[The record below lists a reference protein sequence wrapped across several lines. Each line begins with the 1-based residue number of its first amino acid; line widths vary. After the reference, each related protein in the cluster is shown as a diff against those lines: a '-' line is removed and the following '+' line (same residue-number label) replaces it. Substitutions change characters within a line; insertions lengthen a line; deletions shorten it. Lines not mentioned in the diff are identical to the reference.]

1 MAEFSN
7 DHDLLTILNTK
18 VDALTNTMS
27 EFMKMYD
34 IRHTALSTR
43 VHTLEAKDKGDS
55 EKVRALTEQLQR
67 TLNNA
72 ERITQV
78 YIEIN
83 AVKGEVKA
91 VVDSVQELKKKSNL
105 FDAVN
110 AVMATVSGVVGYI
123 FGGK

>member
-1 MAEFSN
+1 MPEN
-7 DHDLLTILNTK
+7 DHDLLITLNTK
-18 VDALTNTMS
+18 FDTLTNTMS
-27 EFMKMYD
+27 DFMKMYD
-34 IRHTALSTR
+34 VRHTALISR
-43 VHTLEAKDKGDS
+43 VSSLETKDRGDS

-78 YIEIN
+78 YIEVN
-83 AVKGEVKA
+83 SVKGDLKA
-91 VVDSVQELKKKSNL
+91 VADSVQELKKKSNL
-105 FDAVN
+105 FDAAN